1 MGSGTT
7 GYAIFDEE
15 FKCISKLKF
24 PKSKTTMV
32 YAALSDEIL
41 TFVYG
46 NGVNNEKDIKMV
58 CHIPFQ
64 SSKEYTVFDNAKNF
78 LKGDL

>member
-24 PKSKTTMV
+24 PKSKTVMI
-32 YAALSDEIL
+32 YATLNDEIM
-41 TFVYG
+41 TFIYG
-46 NGVNNEKDIKMV
+46 QGVNNEKDIKTV

-64 SSKEYTVFDNAKNF
+64 STKEYTILDNAKNF